1 MKYSDYLAS
10 ILTTVTVTDELTYT
24 HNGEGVAVIVKY
36 LNGTN
41 YQDSIVQPIQLLI
54 YTDDVMT
61 TKAIFDTFT
70 KTYNNLPYIDDFTY
84 INQLYSTPMIISN
97 FGQIGNNYA
106 SQIIV
111 NGTLVISSNISDI
124 KQVIIDGYV
133 VETTSRH
140 ITYVAVV
147 DNTRVS
153 SANLNASNITQA
165 NIKITITILGKATPL
180 WTKLRRIRTGL
191 LDIDTSFT
199 VALKYT
205 DNDEV
210 ETYTMKVDSVAINS
224 ENQTLPSATISFIK

>member
-1 MKYSDYLAS
+1 MLYSEYLQS
-10 ILTTVTVTDELTYT
+10 ILTTVTVTDELTYV
-24 HNGEGVAVIVKY
+24 HNGNGVAVVVKY

-41 YQDSIVQPIQLLI
+41 YRDSVVQPIQLLI

-70 KTYNNLPYIDDFTY
+70 KTYNNVPYIDDFTY
-84 INQLYSTPMIISN
+84 VNQLYSTPMVVSN

-111 NGTLVISSNISDI
+111 NGTLIISENISDI
-124 KQVIIDGYV
+124 KQVLIDGYI
-133 VETTSRH
+133 VETTLRN
-140 ITYVAVV
+140 ITYVASV

-153 SANLNASNITQA
+153 SANLNTSNITQA
-165 NIKITITILGKATPL
+165 NLKITITILGKAVPL
-180 WTKLRRIRTGL
+180 WTKLRRIRTGI
-191 LDIDTSFT
+191 LDIDTAFEVS
-199 VALKYT
+199 LKYT

-210 ETYTMKVDSVAINS
+210 ETYTMKVDSAAINS